1 LIFVDPPLKRINAGD
16 GYGMCSPVITSPY
29 QGGYIDFTDHD
40 SQMKIKKGPPRTSL
54 LNDICFYL
62 EHHGKWL
69 FEQSGAA
76 LDNPDIPSLF
86 AKKIIG
92 SHYLRMM
99 DFHQSIVSAPYL
111 VFSRQDDLARFEAD
125 DIERYWNDVQAGERR
140 SGEYCDEIEDVL
152 IQLGIP
158 FERPNP
164 SMCTG
169 WADYRQDFQF
179 VYTRMQAIRHR
190 SEQVNAAMI
199 GFATMVENRQTF
211 LAQQIA
217 VQHAEQSLSASRSM
231 KALTL
236 VGIIFIPLAFTSSL
250 FSMTEHF
257 APGSKYFWV
266 YLAVAIPLVL
276 LVVFGY
282 VILDWGFNSKV
293 EWSFG
298 VLLRSVRGK
307 LGACLVTDASKHC

>member
-1 LIFVDPPLKRINAGD
+1 LIFVDPPLKRITAGN
-16 GYGMCSPVITSPY
+16 GYDVVSHIKTLPY
-29 QGGYIDFTDHD
+29 QGGYVDFTDHD

-54 LNDICFYL
+54 LDDMCFYL

-69 FEQSGAA
+69 FEQGGAA
-76 LDNPDIPSLF
+76 LDNPDTPSLF

-111 VFSRQDDLARFEAD
+111 VFSRQDDLARLETD

-158 FERPNP
+158 FESPNP

-179 VYTRMQAIRHR
+179 VYARMQAIRHR

-199 GFATMVENRQTF
+199 GLATMVENRQAF
-211 LAQQIA
+211 LAQLIA
-217 VQHAEQSLSASRSM
+217 VQHSEQSLSASRSM

-250 FSMTEHF
+250 FSMTDHF
-257 APGSKYFWV
+257 VPGSKYFWV
-266 YLAVAIPLVL
+266 YFAVAIPLALIVM
-276 LVVFGY
+276 FGY
-282 VILDWGFNSKV
+282 IILDWGFNSKV

-307 LGACLVTDASKHC
+307 RRDWLVKDA